1 MTEQELKENYS
12 KEVYEAAITL
22 SPEIQKNVDFPY
34 IKPSY
39 VDESRALSSKIF
51 GQMGDE
57 NNKAQEAVLLRAE
70 TATRGTSNTVL
81 VLEKNTKGEYVERQ
95 YTIKFGAPCIENYP
109 GNHVWIVKSKSGI
122 GIYVNSEKNKKYP
135 RKKSYI
141 AKIVMAKI
149 FNGIDFVISCMGL
162 LLTFCFSFIG
172 IELSL
177 PLIGTFLLGLLI
189 VICFALIM
197 NLNRIIYKKI
207 FGNEMYKYVYSKSGI
222 VCSIIVF
229 PIYFIGIFI
238 LLIKTITMRF

>member
-22 SPEIQKNVDFPY
+22 SPEIQKKIDFPFIMPVY
-34 IKPSY
+34 A
-39 VDESRALSSKIF
+39 DERVLKSKIY
-51 GQMGDE
+51 GQLGDE
-57 NNKAQEAVLLRAE
+57 YYKAQEAVVLRAD
-70 TATRGTSNTVL
+70 TATRGISDNVL
-81 VLEKNTKGEYVERQ
+81 VIEKNTKGEYVERE
-95 YTIKFGAPCIENYP
+95 YTVKFSVVENYP

-122 GIYVNSEKNKKYP
+122 GIYENGEKNKKYP

-141 AKIVMAKI
+141 VKIVLAKI